1 MSWKNRSTNQTT
13 MRYTMDELMKEAMSD
28 MPDTLDTDNE
38 IRKIM
43 L

>member
-1 MSWKNRSTNQTT
+1 MSGKNRSTNQTT
-13 MRYTMDELMKEAMSD
+13 MRYTMAELMKEATSD